1 MSNSN
6 HSNVLIIGGGC
17 AGISVAARLHS
28 LKNDLSISIIEP
40 SDKSLYQA
48 AWTLVGA
55 GAYDKDKTIK
65 PMSEVMPSYVNWIKS
80 YAESFSPDTN
90 AVKTSTG
97 DYTYDY
103 LIVCPGLKINYDG
116 IDDYMLVGPIV
127 SLSGNFTL
135 SWWYKNT
142 SGGTP
147 SGYRNFIG
155 GGNALSYGCTLNG
168 GVWKTYTAG
177 SPTWEP
183 MSDSVIDGNWYNL
196 TVVNDNSNT
205 NWTSYQNGQFFKTFT
220 LDYSSTTLSR
230 IGCRSNQSR
239 FMLGSIGTVYAYNR
253 ILSANEVLHNY
264 NALKGRFGLT

>member
-1 MSNSN
+1 MKFGS
-6 HSNVLIIGGGC
+6 VTTGIIADGLVFNMDPANRASYPKTGTIVNDTINRVSSG
-17 AGISVAARLHS
+17 S
-28 LKNDLSISIIEP
+28 LE
-40 SDKSLYQA
+40 SDP
-48 AWTLVGA
+48 TF
-55 GAYDKDKTIK
+55 
-65 PMSEVMPSYVNWIKS
+65 
-80 YAESFSPDTN
+80 AEDIAF
-90 AVKTSTG
+90 
-97 DYTYDY
+97 
-103 LIVCPGLKINYDG
+103 NYDG
-116 IDDYMLVGPIV
+116 IDDYMLVGPSV

-155 GGNALSYGCTLNG
+155 GGNGLTYGCTLNG

-205 NWTSYQNGQFFKTFT
+205 NWTSYQNGQFFKTIT
-220 LDYSSTTLSR
+220 LNYSSSTLSR
-230 IGCRSNQSR
+230 IGCRSNQTR
-239 FMLGSIGTVYAYNR
+239 FTYGSIGTVYAYNR